1 MKTTI
6 HHLIA
11 ITVLLSGA
19 VSAQTSVVP
28 EQISYQGIVTD
39 SGGTPVGNSTPENRT
54 VIFRVWDHATN
65 SAAANLIYS
74 EQQVVTINKGEFSVL
89 VGDGTATTG
98 NPLGHSPNEN
108 TKKLANLSS
117 AFNGSTRF
125 LGVTVYDAGNVVTPE
140 ISPRQRIVSSSFAHR
155 AKFAESVG
163 ANGTTAITTLNDG
176 KVGVGTVSP
185 PALLTVTGANTSL
198 TTNTPQFV
206 ITDTGDIN
214 ERLLFGVDS
223 TGNGTG
229 FIQATK
235 VGTGAQN
242 LLLNPNGGNVGIGMT
257 SAPTSRL
264 DVNGGIKATG
274 AGGFT
279 FNTGDTNGGLFSPA
293 VGTVTLQTNG
303 TERLRVNSSGN
314 VGIGLSSAHR
324 LGINGNVFIG
334 SSATTAFTTLAD
346 SLYLGS
352 PRKYLSTTLGASVD
366 GSVDW
371 MNLMFHP
378 LSAGLMIGTSGADA
392 TPHAGIS
399 PLMVIR
405 PSGDVGIGTSAP
417 TSRLDVNGGIK
428 ATGEGGFTFNSGDAD
443 GGLFSPADGTLTL
456 RTNGTERLR
465 VDPSGNV
472 GIGTTSPAQK
482 LEVVG
487 NAYLATSDNA
497 ALVVDNSGN
506 GRFGI
511 VKRAGFDPV
520 IAAGSG
526 SSIIFSQSNQANLFS
541 NIGTSSLTER
551 MRIASNGNLGIGTS
565 TPTSKLTVRT
575 SSDYGITHTDGTT
588 TLATYLNSSGGWLG
602 TTSAHSL
609 LFYTGGG
616 GAQMAL
622 TTGGRVGIG
631 TLSPVCPLDVRG
643 GEFVVINGNY
653 TTIKSEWYVQ
663 SFGYG
668 TISDQRIKKIVDR
681 SSAAKDLET
690 VMKLKVTDY
699 QMKAQVMK
707 GNPIHKGLIAQ
718 EVEKVIPEAV
728 LKSTAFVPDIFGAA
742 KGAKYDAVSKSL
754 EITMANPHHLAVGDL
769 VMIQNKDLNR
779 DESHQLKVTKVTNE
793 TTFVLGDLPVEIKKP
808 FVFGKQVEDFRSVDY
823 NRIYTTG
830 IGAIQQLKTE
840 KDAEVQALKEAN
852 EALKSR
858 VATLEAESKA
868 RAEADETILTRL
880 AAVEKLLKE
889 ADKPAAQPAS
899 IKNNTAA
906 AE

>member
-6 HHLIA
+6 HHLLA
-11 ITVLLSGA
+11 IIVLLSGA
-19 VSAQTSVVP
+19 AAAQTSVVP

-108 TKKLANLSS
+108 TKKLTNLSS

-176 KVGVGTVSP
+176 KVGVGTTSP

-198 TTNTPQFV
+198 TTNTPQLV
-206 ITDTGDIN
+206 ITDTGDPN

-242 LLLNPNGGNVGIGMT
+242 LLLNPTGGNVGIGMT

-274 AGGFT
+274 AAGFT
-279 FNTGDTNGGLFSPA
+279 FNSGDTDGGLFSPA
-293 VGTVTLQTNG
+293 DGTLTLLTNG
-303 TERLRVNSSGN
+303 TERLRLNSGGN

-334 SSATTAFTTLAD
+334 SNATTAFTTLAD
-346 SLYLGS
+346 TLYMGS
-352 PRKYLSTTLGASVD
+352 PRKYLGTNLGVSVD
-366 GSVDW
+366 GSTDW

-392 TPHAGIS
+392 TPHTGTS
-399 PLMVIR
+399 SLMVIR
-405 PSGDVGIGTSAP
+405 
-417 TSRLDVNGGIK
+417 
-428 ATGEGGFTFNSGDAD
+428 
-443 GGLFSPADGTLTL
+443 
-456 RTNGTERLR
+456 
-465 VDPSGNV
+465 PSGNV
-472 GIGTTSPAQK
+472 GIGTATPNSK
-482 LEVVG
+482 LEIAGG
-487 NAYLATSDNA
+487 NTVIRGTVPSDSFGFVLTTDTGVERGAFGMAGGSQNWSTDA
-497 ALVVDNSGN
+497 AAGDAVLRGSNGKLLLQSNSGASA
-506 GRFGI
+506 I
-511 VKRAGFDPV
+511 C
-520 IAAGSG
+520 ITSG
-526 SSIIFSQSNQANLFS
+526 NNV
-541 NIGTSSLTER
+541 
-551 MRIASNGNLGIGTS
+551 GIGTTTPS
-565 TPTSKLTVRT
+565 TKLTVRT
-575 SSDYGITHTDGTT
+575 GAGYGITHTDGNVS
-588 TLATYLNSSGGWLG
+588 LATYVNSSGGWLG

-616 GAQMAL
+616 GIQMAL

-631 TLSPVCPLDVRG
+631 THSPVCPLDVRG

-668 TISDQRIKKIVDR
+668 TISDQRIKNVVDR

-728 LKSTAFVPDIFGAA
+728 LKSVAFVPDIFETAQ
-742 KGAKYDAVSKSL
+742 GAKYDAASKSL
-754 EITMANPHHLAVGDL
+754 EIAMAKPHHLAVGDL
-769 VMIQNKDLNR
+769 VMIQNKDTNK
-779 DESHQLKVTKVTNE
+779 DESHQLKVTKVINDV
-793 TTFVLGDLPVEIKKP
+793 TFQLGEVPVEIKKA

-830 IGAIQQLKTE
+830 IGAIQQLKSE
-840 KDAEVQALKEAN
+840 KDAEVQALKHAN
-852 EALKSR
+852 EALQAR
-858 VATLEAESKA
+858 VATLEAEAAA
-868 RAEADETILTRL
+868 RAKADETILTRL
-880 AAVEKLLKE
+880 AAMEKLLKE
-889 ADKPAAQPAS
+889 SDKPTVQPAS
-899 IKNNTAA
+899 IKQNTAA